1 MQTNTKWVKALAFDA
16 EASQH
21 TVRIDTTVDGG
32 GLDSGMGP
40 KQMLLCSLSACSGMD
55 VVSILEKK
63 RQEITAYR
71 LEIDG
76 VRAEPGTWPRPF
88 LSITMRH
95 IVTGED
101 LDPVAVA
108 RAVELSDEKY
118 CTVVSTL
125 RSQPEVQSLWT
136 IEEA

>member
-1 MQTNTKWVKALAFDA
+1 MDAHGESGGQGLGPSPVEALL
-16 EASQH
+16 ASAA
-21 TVRIDTTVDGG
+21 
-32 GLDSGMGP
+32 
-40 KQMLLCSLSACSGMD
+40 ACCGMD

-63 RQEITAYR
+63 RQEVTAYR